1 LSEVKKELDLLAE
14 KNQNL
19 KQRNQRLNQTK
30 ENQMK
35 RTLDEYKDYTKR
47 IQTEKRCEKEE
58 VMAEMKDLWN
68 FKQGEEREVSSEH
81 FSLKNKSS
89 LAIVYFKHFCM

>member
-1 LSEVKKELDLLAE
+1 MAEVKNELDLLNE

-19 KQRNQRLNQTK
+19 KQRNHRLSQTK
-30 ENQMK
+30 DAQMK
-35 RTLDEYKDYTKR
+35 RTLDEYKEYTKR

-68 FKQGEEREVSSEH
+68 FKQGEEREVSS
-81 FSLKNKSS
+81 
-89 LAIVYFKHFCM
+89 

>member
-1 LSEVKKELDLLAE
+1 MSEVKKELDLLYE
-14 KNQNL
+14 KNLNL
-19 KQRNQRLNQTK
+19 KQRNQRLSQTK
-30 ENQMK
+30 EIQMK
-35 RTLDEYKDYTKR
+35 RTLDEYKGYTKR

-81 FSLKNKSS
+81 FSLKNISS
-89 LAIVYFKHFCM
+89 FVYWVF